1 MGANVQA
8 LKNLYVALGGDLTDT
23 YSSIADGIA
32 VSDYN
37 LTCDVINA
45 IAEIA
50 VPAELPKVTSTDNGK
65 VLTVVEGEWDAA
77 TLPSSSET

>member
-77 TLPSSSET
+77 ALPSSDET